1 MEIARRSTAKFENR
15 KETVSREAAREKYY
29 ENINGSKK
37 ANRGLFGKRVMT
49 CFAITINTKI
59 KR

>member
-37 ANRGLFGKRVMT
+37 ANRGLS
-49 CFAITINTKI
+49 
-59 KR
+59 